1 MSKCMST
8 YLTTQESE
16 YGYTPVPTYTSSR
29 VIEHVLTYSLL
40 HRGMSDCLIQGGAD
54 AACMSV
60 TLA

>member
-1 MSKCMST
+1 MSECMST

-40 HRGMSDCLIQGGAD
+40 DRGMSDCLIQGGAD